1 MVPGKNHPEKSLPDP
16 KPNPIP
22 NLTLS
27 IPLTMGSFF
36 PGGWGFFPDTNVN
49 KCSFRKILGEFSV
62 AHYGTLFLK
71 T

>member
-36 PGGWGFFPDTNVN
+36 PGGGDFFLTPT
-49 KCSFRKILGEFSV
+49 
-62 AHYGTLFLK
+62 
-71 T
+71 